1 MELDYANL
9 SIDLIS
15 HYLTPLEI
23 EIMTAALQLVSNI
36 SQKYFEKIIQYAYIF
51 DAVKDHSPFLLNQN
65 KIVNS
70 EQVTYLNDFI
80 KDYGEYQRLK
90 KEDIQK
96 AKELA
101 LKIREKYFVADKEKS
116 AEKKRLMLV
125 TQINRVFENHIPY
138 HIKIKHALYMLEAKG
153 LLQHKTIGKKTLWN
167 VEPHFYQRLLEQQK
181 QFTEENSLIL
191 KYKEDIEILTA
202 LPIKENK

>member
-1 MELDYANL
+1 MELDYASL
-9 SIDLIS
+9 SIDLIP

-23 EIMTAALQLVSNI
+23 EIMTASLQLVSNI

-51 DAVKDHSPFLLNQN
+51 DAVKNHSTFLSNQDE
-65 KIVNS
+65 II
-70 EQVTYLNDFI
+70 YLNDFT
-80 KDYGEYQRLK
+80 KDYNEYQRLK
-90 KEDIQK
+90 KEDPQK

-101 LKIREKYFVADKEKS
+101 SKIREKYFVADKEKS

-125 TQINRVFENHIPY
+125 TQINKALENHVPY
-138 HIKIKHALYMLEAKG
+138 HIKIKHTLYTLEAKS

-167 VEPHFYQRLLEQQK
+167 VEPLFYQRWLEQHK

-191 KYKEDIEILTA
+191 KYKEDIETLAA
-202 LPIKENK
+202 LPIK

>member
-1 MELDYANL
+1 MELDYVSL
-9 SIDLIS
+9 SIDLIPQ
-15 HYLTPLEI
+15 YLTPLEI
-23 EIMTAALQLVSNI
+23 EIMTVALRLVSNI

-51 DAVKDHSPFLLNQN
+51 DAVKNHSAFLSSQDE
-65 KIVNS
+65 I
-70 EQVTYLNDFI
+70 TYLNDFT
-80 KDYGEYQRLK
+80 KDYNEYQRLK
-90 KEDIQK
+90 KEDPQK

-125 TQINRVFENHIPY
+125 TQINKTLENHIPY
-138 HIKIKHALYMLEAKG
+138 HIKIKHTLYTLEAKS

-167 VEPHFYQRLLEQQK
+167 VEPHFYQRWLEQHK

-191 KYKEDIEILTA
+191 KYKEDIETLAA
-202 LPIKENK
+202 LPIK